1 MGWFGERKGGRP
13 VKFKGGC
20 SEFPPSSLVD
30 ALLFPMRRGFFS
42 WRRARGGRGGG
53 LRCRREVA
61 GVELYQ
67 VWRHGWSDTALIKSV
82 ALRGGAAPGLKCHPR
97 GGERGVGMLC
107 RAEQFTLDG
116 FLIIAPGSS
125 LVSFRSAL

>member
-1 MGWFGERKGGRP
+1 MVRGAEGRGP

-30 ALLFPMRRGFFS
+30 ALLFSMRRGVFS
-42 WRRARGGRGGG
+42 RGRARGGGG

-82 ALRGGAAPGLKCHPR
+82 ALRGGAAPGLNVIR
-97 GGERGVGMLC
+97 GAAERGVGMLC